1 MSLDE
6 MVAFALA
13 EDVMAAPMAD
23 HATAVRA

>member
-13 EDVMAAPMAD
+13 EEVMATPMAG